1 MNSIENCKRNNW
13 YETIIKY
20 LCIISLFFSFTNYIF
35 ISAVASL
42 TVIFFIPLLFRNGG
56 RINYIAFSVLCFYL
70 LSIVS
75 GIIIQPAQF
84 LSFEFYRRD
93 GNLFISFTPLL
104 ILCLCNIKFDVW
116 KTVAFF
122 VLISTVA
129 DFAGIVFHLIKR
141 STSEYFMWFTAHNA
155 AGGFLSII
163 CIATIFVILHYF
175 KNGFAVLLFSACFII
190 NFVGLYLT
198 KSRGSFLTFILAILI
213 FILMKKIKRIDI
225 IIFTVIFVIFFT
237 MELYVVEVMGE
248 SAIESA
254 TQYEIPE
261 EFQNDKFFSNVLSL
275 FIMRSHTVV
284 DRIFCIWS
292 KAIYLFLKSPII
304 GVGFGGYN
312 DVEYNLIGIENV
324 IMINASEQVASNSS
338 HAHNTFFH
346 VLAEQGIIGFILLLV
361 MIFQMKKT
369 ILKEKDEKLRAMLL
383 IMFLYA
389 IGSSFFEHRFF
400 TPAQMIPFL
409 LILGMT
415 ISTRNYYGKYVDKGK
430 KLY

>member
-1 MNSIENCKRNNW
+1 MIIE
-13 YETIIKY
+13 
-20 LCIISLFFSFTNYIF
+20 
-35 ISAVASL
+35 
-42 TVIFFIPLLFRNGG
+42 
-56 RINYIAFSVLCFYL
+56 
-70 LSIVS
+70 
-75 GIIIQPAQF
+75 PAQF

-141 STSEYFMWFTAHNA
+141 STPEYFMWFTAHNA
-155 AGGFLSII
+155 AGGFLSIL

-213 FILMKKIKRIDI
+213 FVLMKNNKKVDF
-225 IIFTVIFVIFFT
+225 IIFTVIFVLFFA
-237 MELYVVEVMGE
+237 MELYVVGVMGD
-248 SAIESA
+248 SAIASA
-254 TQYEIPE
+254 SQYEIPK
-261 EFQNDKFFSNVLSL
+261 EFKEDKFFSSISSL
-275 FIMRSHTVV
+275 FIMRSHTVI

-292 KAIYLFLKSPII
+292 KAIYLFLKSPLI
-304 GVGFGGYN
+304 GVGYGGYN
-312 DVEYNLIGIENV
+312 DVPYNLIGIENV
-324 IMINASEQVASNSS
+324 ISLNFSEQVASNSS

-346 VLAEQGIIGFILLLV
+346 VLAEQGIIGFILLLI
-361 MIFQMKKT
+361 MIFEMKKT
-369 ILKEKDEKLRAMLL
+369 ILNEQDEKLRSMLL

-409 LILGMT
+409 LILGIT
-415 ISTRNYYGKYVDKGK
+415 ISTRNYYGKYEGESK